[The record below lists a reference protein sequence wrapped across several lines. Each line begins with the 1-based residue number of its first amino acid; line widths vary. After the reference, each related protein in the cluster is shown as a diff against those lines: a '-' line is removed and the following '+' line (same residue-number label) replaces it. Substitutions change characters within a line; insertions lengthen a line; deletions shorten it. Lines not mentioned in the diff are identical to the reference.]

1 MLNPLAKLYERKL
14 FRNLKKGSWALSI
27 FFALFSFIAIIVI
40 LLFVLVPQLVIN
52 IASFLNK
59 LPEYQEYIYS
69 LFQRLGITK
78 LIYIPENADEVMEK
92 VTALLSGYQNDIIAF
107 WTDTVKILL
116 NVVIGAVL
124 SIYLLASKDKLK
136 ADAKELL
143 SALMAD
149 DKLDRTF
156 SYLRRCN
163 YILNRYLVFTILDST
178 IVGVLN
184 AVIMI
189 VLRMPYAGLISIVVG
204 VTNLIPTFG
213 PVIGAVVGGLIIL
226 LENPILAIIF
236 VAANQLLQTCDGYI
250 IKPRL
255 FGNSLGVSG
264 LLILLA
270 IVSLGTMFGVGGLI
284 IAIPVAAVCDFSY
297 REVTLPYLKRRKAE
311 KQSKS

>member
-1 MLNPLAKLYERKL
+1 M
-14 FRNLKKGSWALSI
+14 
-27 FFALFSFIAIIVI
+27 
-40 LLFVLVPQLVIN
+40 FVLVPQLVIN

-59 LPEYQEYIYS
+59 LPENQEYIYS

-163 YILNRYLVFTILDST
+163 YILNRYLVFTILDSI

-226 LENPILAIIF
+226 LENPILAILF
-236 VAANQLLQTCDGYI
+236 VVANQLLQTCDGYI